1 MTLTRVPELPASE
14 MNDPGVMSPIEEL
27 FLDIS
32 IHEVLNQT
40 MVTYVEPWKT
50 MYIDSI
56 REQRYGDA
64 IWARY
69 CIEGGV
75 ENGIIIGQGPN
86 PNITVLDQIKEDA
99 IEAKMNEPGLY
110 AEALQLYVKTSST
123 DGHSEVIKVIFDT
136 DNMEHLDRKA
146 REEEA

>member
-1 MTLTRVPELPASE
+1 MLTETSPEMS
-14 MNDPGVMSPIEEL
+14 DPGTSHPVEEL

-40 MVTYVEPWKT
+40 MVTFVEPWKT

-64 IWARY
+64 VWARY

-75 ENGIIIGQGPN
+75 ENGVIIGEGPN
-86 PNITVLDQIKEDA
+86 PDITVLDQIREDA
-99 IEAKMNEPGLY
+99 VEAKTNEPGLW
-110 AEALQLYVKTSST
+110 AEAVELYRKSSST
-123 DGHSEVIKVIFDT
+123 DGHPEVLKIIFDT
-136 DNMEHLDRKA
+136 DRMDSRD
-146 REEEA
+146 

>member
-1 MTLTRVPELPASE
+1 
-14 MNDPGVMSPIEEL
+14 MNDPGIMHPVEEL

-32 IHEVLNQT
+32 IHEVLTQT
-40 MVTYVEPWKT
+40 MVTFVEPWKT

-75 ENGIIIGQGPN
+75 ENDVIFGQGPN
-86 PNITVLDQIKEDA
+86 PDITVLDQIREDA
-99 IEAKMNEPGLY
+99 TEAKTNEPGLY
-110 AEALQLYVKTSST
+110 AEALGLYRKTSST
-123 DGHSEVIKVIFDT
+123 DGHPEVIKIILDT
-136 DNMEHLDRKA
+136 DRMEPQDREA
-146 REEEA
+146 RGEDKKGEDGEV

>member
-1 MTLTRVPELPASE
+1 
-14 MNDPGVMSPIEEL
+14 MSDTDTMHPVEEL

-32 IHEVLNQT
+32 IHEVMTQT
-40 MVTYVEPWKT
+40 MVTFVEPWKT

-75 ENGIIIGQGPN
+75 ENGIIIGEGPN
-86 PNITVLDQIKEDA
+86 PDITVLDQIREDA
-99 IEAKMNEPGLY
+99 VEAKTNEPGLW
-110 AEALQLYVKTSST
+110 AEALELYRTSSST
-123 DGHSEVIKVIFDT
+123 DGHPEVLKIIFDT
-136 DNMEHLDRKA
+136 DRMDPRD
-146 REEEA
+146 

>member
-1 MTLTRVPELPASE
+1 MS
-14 MNDPGVMSPIEEL
+14 DPGTMYPVEEL

-32 IHEVLNQT
+32 IHEVLTQT
-40 MVTYVEPWKT
+40 MVTFVEPWKT

-75 ENGIIIGQGPN
+75 ENGVIIGEGPN
-86 PNITVLDQIKEDA
+86 PDITVLDQIREDA
-99 IEAKMNEPGLY
+99 VEAKTNEPGLW
-110 AEALQLYVKTSST
+110 AEALELYRMSSST
-123 DGHSEVIKVIFDT
+123 DGHPEVLKIIFDT
-136 DNMEHLDRKA
+136 DRMDSRD
-146 REEEA
+146 